1 MQSKRVKTLIFVTV
15 IFTTRQL
22 GQVCVDPRTLDLN
35 KTLVAFAAE
44 RRAAGRPQL
53 SIDISRLPGRSSK
66 VCCCSV
72 WCCGTRWDRQTDR
85 QTDTVPSHRPEVFN
99 LWSAGS
105 FQGARGQP
113 HAEKLETRRILTKQK
128 YRPYQCCRYR
138 LQRTELKTSQS

>member
-1 MQSKRVKTLIFVTV
+1 MQSKQVKTLIFVTV

-35 KTLVAFAAE
+35 MTLVAFAAE

-53 SIDISRLPGRSSK
+53 SIDISRACRAAAAKFAAVAFGA
-66 VCCCSV
+66 VAHA
-72 WCCGTRWDRQTDR
+72 GTDR
-85 QTDTVPSHRPEVFN
+85 QTDTVPSHRPGVFN

-105 FQGARGQP
+105 FQRARGQP